1 MPLFKCNFLSY
12 TLHRAIDIN
21 VIIPGVTS
29 SEAEEPTAT
38 HKPRWKYP
46 VLYLLHGYCNDY
58 SVWGRYTS
66 IERYAEERQI
76 AVVMFSGKTTCT

>member
-1 MPLFKCNFLSY
+1 MAHFTCNFISY
-12 TLHRAIDIN
+12 VLNRAVDVD

-29 SEAEEPTAT
+29 TEAGEPGVT

-58 SVWGRYTS
+58 STWSAIPRL
-66 IERYAEERQI
+66 
-76 AVVMFSGKTTCT
+76 SGMQRSGESQW